1 MASGNPRVSVV
12 VHADDPVS
20 RSGIASLLRGRP
32 EIVLVD
38 EDASNLNPTADVAV
52 VAIDDVDEAA
62 VQLIRSVQRNG
73 TGRVVLVARHL
84 DEVTALPAIEAG
96 TRALIRRMD
105 ASPERLVSTIVAAA
119 NGDGA
124 IPADLLGRLL
134 EQVGALQQD
143 VLRPQGLT
151 LSGLAEREIA
161 VLRLIAEGCDTAE
174 IAAALCYSERTIK
187 NIIHDVINRLQ
198 LRNRSHAVAYAV
210 RNGLI

>member
-1 MASGNPRVSVV
+1 MAGGTPRISVV

-32 EIVLVD
+32 EVVLVD
-38 EDASNLNPTADVAV
+38 DDGASPEADVAV
-52 VAIDDVDEAA
+52 VAIDDVDRAA
-62 VQLIRSVQRNG
+62 IQLIRSVQRNG
-73 TGRVVLVARHL
+73 TRRVVLVARHL

-105 ASPERLVSTIVAAA
+105 ASPERLVSTIVSAA

-134 EQVGALQQD
+134 EQVGALQTE

-151 LSGLAEREIA
+151 FSGLAEREIA
-161 VLRLIAEGCDTAE
+161 VLRLISEGHDTAE